1 MQIKKW
7 LIKYTIDWD
16 GGSDWLLKGE
26 KRTLKWLLAT
36 IVFTVVNVLF
46 MLLSNV
52 LSIPLWLDMVGV
64 TFASYCVGPIGTA
77 LVALIA
83 NLIVHILEPVLILR
97 GLTTAFVG
105 IIFAMLFKFL
115 AKRSLSLVFV
125 AASAAGVVSAL
136 ISTPLN
142 FLAYDGYTNNFWI
155 DILVDY
161 HLSKGF
167 PLWISSFLAELFAD
181 MIDRQLT
188 VALCWSIGSVAHQY
202 LKELKDKNVIKKYV
216 ITAISC
222 ILCFGIMT
230 FFTRVVLKN
239 GEPEY
244 TYSNTDQY
252 RLVFEDKLGKSLV
265 LQRSD
270 IEKLISGE
278 LIGKPNRLLY
288 QVEDKDGNEILVEKY
303 ITIDSE
309 PYESRN
315 YRFTLFLG
323 FAFSIIIVVISVI
336 WYILS
341 QQKEKIAAEERIKAY
356 VDMNIIEDLKTIN
369 GMDDMIS
376 LSRRKQIAVFFID
389 IRGFTTFSEN
399 HDSEEV
405 VMVLNSYF
413 KLVTDCIK
421 KNNGTLDKYIGDAVM
436 AIYNAPN
443 DTPNY
448 ALSAVKTAIDIK
460 NKWKHFNEQFDFPH
474 EPIAFG
480 IGVHVGEAI
489 VGNIGC
495 SSHMD
500 YTAVG
505 DTVNTASRLESG
517 ADPGEILI
525 SKELYDM
532 VKDKVDAEDIGAMS
546 LKGKKKEVE
555 TYIVQGMKFLA

>member
-16 GGSDWLLKGE
+16 GGSDWNLKG
-26 KRTLKWLLAT
+26 KRRALKWVIAT
-36 IVFTVVNVLF
+36 ILFAGINVLF
-46 MLLSNV
+46 MLAANV
-52 LSIPLWLDMVGV
+52 LSLPLWLDIVGV
-64 TFASYCVGPIGTA
+64 TFASYCVGPIGTF
-77 LVALIA
+77 LVALLA
-83 NLIVHILEPVLILR
+83 NGIMYIGEPILILH
-97 GLTTAFVG
+97 GLAAAFIG
-105 IIFAMLFKFL
+105 IIFSMLFKFL
-115 AKRSLSLVFV
+115 AKKPLSLVFV
-125 AASAAGVVSAL
+125 AASAAGMASAL
-136 ISTPLN
+136 LSTPLN
-142 FLAYDGYTNNFWI
+142 LFVYDGYTKNFWVNMI
-155 DILVDY
+155 VDY
-161 HLSKGF
+161 QLSKGF

-181 MIDRQLT
+181 LLDRQLT
-188 VALCWSIGSVAHQY
+188 VVLCWATGSIIHQY
-202 LKELKDKNVIKKYV
+202 YKGLKDKKTITKYV
-216 ITAISC
+216 ITSASC
-222 ILCFGIMT
+222 IVCLGIMT
-230 FFTRVVLKN
+230 LITKVILKD
-239 GEPEY
+239 GVPSY
-244 TYSNTDQY
+244 TYNKNDQY
-252 RLVFEDKLGKSLV
+252 RLVFEDKLGNNAV
-265 LQRSD
+265 LNRSD
-270 IEKLISGE
+270 IEKIIAGE
-278 LIGKPNRLLY
+278 LLGKPEALTY
-288 QVEDKDGNEILVEKY
+288 QVIGEGSDAIVLEKGL
-303 ITIDSE
+303 IIDSK
-309 PYESRN
+309 PYETRA

-323 FAFSIIIVVISVI
+323 YGFSVLIVIVSVL

-341 QQKEKIAAEERIKAY
+341 QQKEKNAAEERIKAY
-356 VDMNIIEDLKTIN
+356 VDTNIIEDIKNIS
-369 GMDDMIS
+369 GDDMIS

-405 VMVLNSYF
+405 VTVLNSYF
-413 KLVTDCIK
+413 DLVTECIK

-443 DTPNY
+443 EIPNY

-460 NKWKHFNEQFDFPH
+460 NKWKHFNEQFDFAH

-532 VKDKVDAEDIGAMS
+532 VKDKIDAEDIGAMS

>member
-16 GGSDWLLKGE
+16 GGSDWNLKGE
-26 KRTLKWLLAT
+26 RRALKWLIAT
-36 IVFTVVNVLF
+36 ILFAGINVLF
-46 MLLSNV
+46 MLAAKV
-52 LSIPLWLDMVGV
+52 LSLPLWLDIVGV
-64 TFASYCVGPIGTA
+64 TFASYCVGPIGTF
-77 LVALIA
+77 LVALLA
-83 NLIVHILEPVLILR
+83 NGIMYIGEPILILH
-97 GLTTAFVG
+97 GLAAAFIG
-105 IIFAMLFKFL
+105 IIFSMLFKFL
-115 AKRSLSLVFV
+115 AKKPLSLVFV
-125 AASAAGVVSAL
+125 AASAAGVASAL
-136 ISTPLN
+136 LSTPLN
-142 FLAYDGYTNNFWI
+142 LFVYDGYTKNFWVNMI
-155 DILVDY
+155 VDY
-161 HLSKGF
+161 QLSKGF
-167 PLWISSFLAELFAD
+167 PLLISSFLAELFAD
-181 MIDRQLT
+181 LLDRQLT
-188 VALCWSIGSVAHQY
+188 VVLCWATGSIIHQY
-202 LKELKDKNVIKKYV
+202 YKGLKDKKTITKYV
-216 ITAISC
+216 ITSASC

-230 FFTRVVLKN
+230 LITKVILKN
-239 GEPEY
+239 GVPSY
-244 TYSNTDQY
+244 TYNKNDQY
-252 RLVFEDKLGKSLV
+252 RLVFEDKLGNNAV
-265 LQRSD
+265 LNRSD
-270 IEKLISGE
+270 IEKIISGE
-278 LIGKPNRLLY
+278 LLGKPEALTY
-288 QVEDKDGNEILVEKY
+288 QVIGEDSDAIVLEKGL
-303 ITIDSE
+303 IIDSK
-309 PYESRN
+309 PYETRA

-323 FAFSIIIVVISVI
+323 YGFSVLIVIVSVL

-341 QQKEKIAAEERIKAY
+341 QQKEKNAAEERIKAY
-356 VDMNIIEDLKTIN
+356 VDTNIIEDIKNIS
-369 GMDDMIS
+369 GDDMIS

-405 VMVLNSYF
+405 VTVLNSYF
-413 KLVTDCIK
+413 DLVTECIK

-443 DTPNY
+443 EIPNY

-460 NKWKHFNEQFDFPH
+460 NKWKHFNEQFDFAH

-532 VKDKVDAEDIGAMS
+532 VKDKIDAEDIGAMS